1 LVTVKRYYRGI
12 RNPFVKRGWWRGML
26 FFTVTLFL
34 LLLVRSFFFFQVK
47 VSFPVPELGLLEGDR
62 VIVDRTAYVFG
73 GHPKDGAEAL
83 DGSSLQLQKG
93 DWVVFKAPYGL
104 RQVGME
110 KVTGLPGD
118 TLWLDDNRSAY
129 LILPDHTFGVGQAV
143 LPDSCLIG
151 IPVCV
156 SYSLDSSR
164 PFYRQL
170 RLDRFFLWIE

>member
-1 LVTVKRYYRGI
+1 MRS
-12 RNPFVKRGWWRGML
+12 PFVKRGWWRGVL

-34 LLLVRSFFFFQVK
+34 LLLVRFFFFFQVK
-47 VSFPVPELGLLEGDR
+47 VSSPVPELGLLEGDR
-62 VIVDRTAYVFG
+62 VIVDRTAYGFFG
-73 GHPKDGAEAL
+73 HRKGGAAAS

-118 TLWLDDNRSAY
+118 TLWLDADRSAY
-129 LILPDHTFGVGQAV
+129 LILPDHTFGVGRAV

-156 SYSLDSSR
+156 SYSLDGGR